1 MAVEKKRKNVQ
12 QIRLLY
18 FKDRERA
25 RHNGREGGAEKV
37 FPHKQEDLQQSVYDG
52 LLFGLFQRYGEK
64 SRKGLKDYMEYA
76 AEKASVEELKMQN
89 SYFING
95 LYKDENANGSA

>member
-64 SRKGLKDYMEYA
+64 KQEGIERLYGIRCGEGERRRTQN
-76 AEKASVEELKMQN
+76 AEQL
-89 SYFING
+89 
-95 LYKDENANGSA
+95 LYQWTV